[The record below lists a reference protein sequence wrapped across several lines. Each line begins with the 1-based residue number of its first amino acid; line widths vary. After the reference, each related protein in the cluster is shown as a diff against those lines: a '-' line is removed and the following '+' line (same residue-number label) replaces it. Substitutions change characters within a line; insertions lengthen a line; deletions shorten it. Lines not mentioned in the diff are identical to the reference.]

1 MVIVDSTVWIDYFN
15 GHSTPHTEWL
25 EQALDQQ
32 RLGLTD
38 FILCEVLQGI
48 RDNQQF
54 DQVHQALLKF
64 EILTMGGL
72 NLALDAAQNYRM
84 LRTKGYTIRRTID
97 TWIATFCILYE
108 HTLLHNDHD
117 FIPFEKILGLQ
128 VIRP

>member
-1 MVIVDSTVWIDYFN
+1 MIIVDSTVWIDYFN

-72 NLALDAAQNYRM
+72 NLALDAAQNHRM
-84 LRTKGYTIRRTID
+84 LRTKGYTIRKTID